1 MHEKCMIRPRTD
13 HEDLDTILPIPP
25 SKPIE
30 TVKPVADVEIIKGA
44 LADRSV
50 RVWIEWNICRT
61 PPDVF
66 LRAGILDDAFILGR
80 TACLLPRI
88 RDQSSILSNS
98 SLPVVTY
105 RVFV

>member
-13 HEDLDTILPIPP
+13 DANLNTILRIPP

-30 TVKPVADVEIIKGA
+30 TVKPVADVETIKGA
-44 LADRSV
+44 LAHRSV

-61 PPDVF
+61 PPDVLF
-66 LRAGILDDAFILGR
+66 RAGILDDAFILGR

-88 RDQSSILSNS
+88 RDQSSILGNS
-98 SLPVVTY
+98 SLLVVTY